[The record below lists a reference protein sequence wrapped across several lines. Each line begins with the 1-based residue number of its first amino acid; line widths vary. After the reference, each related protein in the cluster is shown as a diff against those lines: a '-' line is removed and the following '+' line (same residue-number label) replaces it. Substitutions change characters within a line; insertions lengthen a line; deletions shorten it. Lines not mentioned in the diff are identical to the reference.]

1 MATTTRATRT
11 RDRRLEVRTTTQ
23 ERALIDRAAEASG
36 TDLTSFVVEQLT
48 EAARRVLADRDQFVL
63 TSEAAVEWDRI
74 NRRSAKELAGLRRLM
89 DRPSPFA
96 E

>member
-1 MATTTRATRT
+1 MVTPTRT
-11 RDRRLEVRTTTQ
+11 RNRRLEIRTTAQ
-23 ERALIDRAAEASG
+23 ERDLIDRAADASG

-48 EAARRVLADRDQFVL
+48 EASRRVLADRDQFTL
-63 TSEAAVEWDRI
+63 APEAAAEWDRI

-89 DRPSPFA
+89 ARPSPFA